1 LKGFSLFDIGEVI
14 NVDTVEYLPLLYM
27 PLPGKYNPLI
37 IIPVENSSV
46 KVNIEL
52 MRRPGLELFEVDE
65 VLEKHLSN
73 FYKFLCDELGVNYG
87 FRVSIDSTP
96 LHRGFTYA
104 VVTNAIAKMLAGR
117 LTEDVYELLNIID
130 SRFGIG
136 DYVAAL
142 RLYDQ
147 VKDAYVWRYGDGVVR
162 LGGVKARVKRVL
174 GAVRPTHRNNV
185 LDDTKINNILTHL
198 VGLIIIGLYEALS
211 EWNMSKLYDY
221 AKLLNSLWEGTND
234 FEEFSEYRKLTV
246 SGNYLYV
253 QDVDRVLLLEVELR
267 LQGR

>member
-1 LKGFSLFDIGEVI
+1 
-14 NVDTVEYLPLLYM
+14 
-27 PLPGKYNPLI
+27 
-37 IIPVENSSV
+37 
-46 KVNIEL
+46 
-52 MRRPGLELFEVDE
+52 
-65 VLEKHLSN
+65 
-73 FYKFLCDELGVNYG
+73 
-87 FRVSIDSTP
+87 
-96 LHRGFTYA
+96 
-104 VVTNAIAKMLAGR
+104 
-117 LTEDVYELLNIID
+117 
-130 SRFGIG
+130 
-136 DYVAAL
+136 
-142 RLYDQ
+142 
-147 VKDAYVWRYGDGVVR
+147 
-162 LGGVKARVKRVL
+162 VL

-185 LDDTKINNILTHL
+185 LGDTKINNILTHL